1 MTPRAAYAVA
11 CRKHPNNFVVLAL
24 KAQILR
30 RSDERR
36 E

>member
-1 MTPRAAYAVA
+1 MARAAYAVA
-11 CRKHPNNFVVLAL
+11 CRQHSKSFVVLAL